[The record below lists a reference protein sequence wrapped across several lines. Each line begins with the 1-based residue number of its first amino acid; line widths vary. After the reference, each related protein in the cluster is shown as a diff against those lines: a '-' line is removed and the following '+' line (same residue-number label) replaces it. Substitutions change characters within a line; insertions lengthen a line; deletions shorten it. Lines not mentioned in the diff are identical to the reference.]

1 MHTVL
6 ATYKSKY
13 GIVTMKRAKK
23 KKEITY
29 VVKVHVKHKRLN
41 YKRKMNYVSMSKAN
55 KMFDEIVILIQ
66 NTREDES
73 SAKTIDKVL
82 QTERS
87 SSYETTRITA
97 NEK

>member
-1 MHTVL
+1 MHMVL
-6 ATYKSKY
+6 ATYKGKY
-13 GIVTMKRAKK
+13 GIVTMKREKK

-29 VVKVHVKHKRLN
+29 VVKFHIKHKELN
-41 YKRKMNYVSMSKAN
+41 YKSKMGYVSMTKAN
-55 KMFDEIVILIQ
+55 KMFEEIATLIQ
-66 NTREDES
+66 DIGEDES

-82 QTERS
+82 QTERN